1 MSTSLDGKQTA
12 RTLRDLKSGES
23 ATVRQISNYGS
34 TGQRLLSLGLI
45 PGCRLKFL
53 RPAPLGDPLMV
64 EIPGCVVCLRKQEA
78 FLVELETGEALAG

>member
-1 MSTSLDGKQTA
+1 MSPSVDVRQA
-12 RTLRDLKSGES
+12 SRTLRDLKSGES
-23 ATVRQISNYGS
+23 ATVRQITHFGS

-64 EIPGCVVCLRKQEA
+64 EIPGCIVCLRRQEA
-78 FLVELETGEALAG
+78 FLVELESVDALAA

>member
-1 MSTSLDGKQTA
+1 MSPSVDVRQA
-12 RTLRDLKSGES
+12 SRTLRDLKSGES
-23 ATVRQISNYGS
+23 ATVRQITHFGS

-64 EIPGCVVCLRKQEA
+64 EIPGCVVCLRRQEA
-78 FLVELETGEALAG
+78 FLVELESVDALAA